1 MPAKEIKELRQAGK
15 LEEALN
21 LAKAELASQPD
32 NIWTKRNI
40 SWVYYDYL
48 KQNAT
53 PELFDSFLSWLSEI
67 QNLNLPA
74 EEKMLFDHLSWQIG
88 TIVFKTFNSESAHF
102 GKMVRLFEITKSF
115 PYTKPSEGYSF
126 LFKAFHRALKGTPN
140 YIEFAEWWDFSNFR
154 PEDFEKEKMPN
165 GKEIMA
171 IAEQGYIAYARHLLE
186 TKTEHGEMGFEK
198 EKAESFLPML
208 TRIVENYPQFQ
219 YPAYFQAKLL
229 LAIGDREDMLSALL
243 PFAKKKKNDFWVWE
257 ILSEAFPDD
266 EEKIFGLYCKALSCH
281 SPEEMLIN
289 LRQKMAVLFIK
300 RQLYNEARTEIEL
313 LVTARKEKGYRIPQE
328 VIQWQSQDWYLR
340 ATASKNNMN
349 YYAQYFE
356 FAEGFLFGDV
366 PEEKAIVEFVNK
378 ERKILNFIVSETKH
392 GFFKYERFLKN
403 VSIGDVL
410 KVRFQSGTNEGLY
423 LVHTVSKITDEN
435 FRSQFFKAVGGPV
448 RISEGKAFGFLDNV
462 FIHPSLVTKHK
473 LVNGVYLSGQAIKTY
488 NQEKKQWG
496 WKLISLTVKS
506 ESESR

>member
-15 LEEALN
+15 LEEALS

-32 NIWTKRNI
+32 NIWPKRNI

-67 QNLNLPA
+67 RNLNLPA
-74 EEKMLFDHLSWQIG
+74 EEKMLFDHLGWQIG
-88 TIVFKTFNSESAHF
+88 TIVFKTFNTESAHL
-102 GKMVRLFEITKSF
+102 GKMMQLLEITKSF
-115 PYTKPSEGYSF
+115 LYTKPSEGYSF
-126 LFKAFHRALKGTPN
+126 LFKAFHKALKHTDH
-140 YIEFAEWWDFSNFR
+140 YLEFADWWDFSNFR
-154 PEDFEKEKMPN
+154 PEDFEKEKMLN

-171 IAEQGYIAYARHLLE
+171 IAEQGYIAYAKHLLPK
-186 TKTEHGEMGFEK
+186 KTEHGEQVFDKG
-198 EKAESFLPML
+198 KAELFLPL
-208 TRIVENYPQFQ
+208 LAKVVENYPQFQ

-229 LAIGDREDMLSALL
+229 LALGDREDMLSALL

-266 EEKIFGLYCKALSCH
+266 EEKVFGLCCKALSCH

-289 LRQKMAVLFIK
+289 LRQKMAAMFIK

-313 LVTARKEKGYRIPQE
+313 LVSARNEKGYRVPSEI
-328 VIQWQSQDWYLR
+328 IKWQSQDWYLQ
-340 ATASKNNMN
+340 ATVSKSNKN
-349 YYAQYFE
+349 YYAKYFD

-366 PEEKAIVEFVNK
+366 PEEKAIVEFVNRD
-378 ERKILNFIVSETKH
+378 RKILNFIVSEKKH
-392 GFFKYERFLKN
+392 GFFKYDRFLKN

-423 LVHTVSKITDEN
+423 LVHAVSKITDEN
-435 FRSQFFKAVGGPV
+435 FRNQFFKEAEGPV
-448 RISEGKAFGFLDNV
+448 RISEGKAFGFLDDV

-473 LVNGVYLSGQAIKTY
+473 LFNGAHLSGTAIKTY

-496 WKLISLTVKS
+496 WKFIDVIS
-506 ESESR
+506 

>member
-15 LEEALN
+15 LEEALS

-32 NIWTKRNI
+32 NIWPKRNI

-67 QNLNLPA
+67 HSLNLPA

-88 TIVFKTFNSESAHF
+88 SVVFKTFNSEFLHY
-102 GKMVRLFEITKSF
+102 GKLIQLLEITKSF
-115 PYTKPSEGYSF
+115 QYTKPSEGYSF
-126 LFKAFHRALKGTPN
+126 LFKAFHRALKGTAN
-140 YIEFAEWWDFSNFR
+140 YIEFADWWDFSNFR

-171 IAEQGYIAYARHLLE
+171 IAEQGYITYAKYLLD
-186 TKTEHGEMGFEK
+186 KKMVGVDLVFDK
-198 EKAESFLPML
+198 EKAETFLPKL
-208 TRIVENYPQFQ
+208 TRIVENYPKLQ

-229 LAIGDREDMLSALL
+229 LALGDREDMLSALL

-266 EEKIFGLYCKALSCH
+266 EEKVFGLLCKALSCH

-289 LRQKMAVLFIK
+289 LRQKMAALFIK
-300 RQLYNEARTEIEL
+300 RKLYNEARTEIEL
-313 LVTARKEKGYRIPQE
+313 LVAARNEKGYRIPSE
-328 VIQWQSQDWYLR
+328 IIKWQSQDWYLQ
-340 ATASKNNMN
+340 ASPSKSNMN
-349 YYAQYFE
+349 YYAMYFD

-366 PEEKAIVEFVNK
+366 TEEKAIVEFVNK
-378 ERKILNFIVSETKH
+378 DRKILNFIVSEAKY

-423 LVHTVSKITDEN
+423 LVHTVSKINDEN
-435 FRSQFFKAVGGPV
+435 FRNLFFQEVEGPV
-448 RISEGKAFGFLDNV
+448 RISEGKAFGFINDV
-462 FIHPSLVTKHK
+462 FIHPSLITKHK
-473 LVNGVYLSGQAIKTY
+473 LVNGAHVKGNAIKSY
-488 NQEKKQWG
+488 NRDKKQWG
-496 WKLISLTVKS
+496 WKLIDLIF
-506 ESESR
+506 